1 MTEADDF
8 SPEDV
13 FKLFPTAFPIRPR
26 VPPPEV
32 ETTTGVPEPT
42 IATSVEP
49 GLDFFFGLNG
59 TWIFGEAEDTIILP
73 LLLGIIGICSV
84 IGNGLIVFVIIAIR
98 RMRTGPNLMLL
109 NVTCSDLVFM
119 ALCVPTAIMNHATP
133 SGNLPP
139 TGLGMC
145 KFVHYMI
152 FVTVYVSIYSLVVAC
167 VFRFFGDYMS
177 RNKSEERVSTSGN
190 ALLSRCNAVISS
202 LVIWVAFF
210 ISHLKFLIQPEGAV
224 FQEPFICLY
233 SFVLPESTKIRTLW
247 VTFLTC
253 AFLLPLLTVCSLSAV
268 ILHRQRK
275 FRKKPVAAVDR
286 RPQII
291 QNHPQS
297 RSNTNIH
304 STLQHPTLQHYAQVQ
319 TQYDNPRNAQ
329 AQYDNRRNAQTQYD
343 NPRNAQTQSQ
353 SQYDNP
359 RQTQV
364 QTQYDNPRNAQT
376 QAQQQ
381 YDNPRHAQMPQQQY
395 EMAQNELNERRNRR
409 EVTMVLMASMVMRA
423 IFWLPIQVF
432 IMVDIFG
439 MTEITEVYRKAE
451 MLGVCCAFAGTC
463 VTPLLYNCLSMD
475 FKGAFNETFRKMG
488 CTCMSDKPREN
499 TSDMNETI
507 MSIISDSSN
516 RINYT

>member
-13 FKLFPTAFPIRPR
+13 FKLFPTAFPMRPKL
-26 VPPPEV
+26 PPPVV
-32 ETTTGVPEPT
+32 ETTTELYKPT
-42 IATSVEP
+42 IATSADP
-49 GLDFFFGLNG
+49 GLEFILSLNG

-139 TGLGMC
+139 TGLGLC

-177 RNKSEERVSTSGN
+177 GNKNNDRSPAN
-190 ALLSRCNAVISS
+190 NNPLLSRCNAVISS
-202 LVIWVAFF
+202 IVIWVAFF

-247 VTFLTC
+247 ITFLTC
-253 AFLLPLLTVCSLSAV
+253 AFLLPLLTICSLSAV

-275 FRKKPVAAVDR
+275 LRKHPLAVDR

-304 STLQHPTLQHYAQVQ
+304 STLQQPLHPH
-319 TQYDNPRNAQ
+319 Q
-329 AQYDNRRNAQTQYD
+329 AQM
-343 NPRNAQTQSQ
+343 
-353 SQYDNP
+353 
-359 RQTQV
+359 
-364 QTQYDNPRNAQT
+364 
-376 QAQQQ
+376 QA
-381 YDNPRHAQMPQQQY
+381 QQY
-395 EMAQNELNERRNRR
+395 EMAQNEINERRNRR
-409 EVTMVLMASMVMRA
+409 EITMVLMASMVMRA
-423 IFWLPIQVF
+423 LFWLPIQVF
-432 IMVDIFG
+432 IMIDIFG
-439 MTEITEVYRKAE
+439 MTGITEVYRKAE

-463 VTPLLYNCLSMD
+463 MTPLLYNCLSLD
-475 FKGAFNETFRKMG
+475 FKSAFNETFRKMG
-488 CTCMSDKPREN
+488 CTCMSDKPPEN
-499 TSDMNETI
+499 PSDMNETI

-516 RINYT
+516 HINYN